1 MKKPNWFT
9 SRLELFNAILI
20 AVVSLTTAFAVW
32 QTNVVGSNA
41 ADEGRLGLINAV
53 KKQAFANEDERQLY
67 QEAGFAFQ
75 YAVQQAEVQVLEASN
90 DPASQARAANLKQ
103 YLLPNL
109 QLLASPLASDSVYQK
124 SDGTYDLQK
133 RLDSIR
139 GKQGLGLDP
148 QASFKRADSF
158 YAEQRWL
165 VIGSIL
171 LAISLFWLA
180 LVEISKDRWRVWEF
194 LIGALAYLV
203 GLVWFLGVEGIFF
216 LARGG

>member
-1 MKKPNWFT
+1 MKKTNWFT

-20 AVVSLTTAFAVW
+20 AIVSLTTAFSVW

-75 YAVQQAEVQVLEASN
+75 YAVEQAEVQALAASN

-109 QLLASPLASDSVYQK
+109 QLLASPFASDSAYQK

-133 RLDSIR
+133 RLDAIR
-139 GKQGLGLDP
+139 GKEELSLNP
-148 QASFKRADSF
+148 QASFKLADSF

-180 LVEISKDRWRVWEF
+180 LVEISKDHWRAWEF
-194 LIGALAYLV
+194 LIGVVTYLV

-216 LARGG
+216 LVRGG